1 MGLDSARSIGRGLD
15 NRCEN
20 WSGQPVGP
28 DYPSGARLATPG
40 FSKTQ
45 FSMASSYLD
54 ACTIRQYVCGT
65 MIKAR
70 SGNELPVDIPDVI
83 PILPLRN
90 SVLFPGSIIPID
102 VGRRKSVRLVED
114 AISKERPVIGILTQK
129 EARTED
135 PNDDDMYK
143 VGCAARILKV
153 IKLAKDNFSV
163 ILQGVSRF
171 EVRGFEGSE
180 PFLSARVEPVPDPTT
195 SDVELDALVMNLKDI
210 AKRVVKLMP
219 ELPKEAGALVDSVTE
234 PGHLADLITSNLEL
248 EVSEKQ
254 DILETFD
261 LKTRMRKV
269 LQFLSRQLEVLKVRE
284 RINTQVQEE
293 MGRNQREYVLRQQL
307 KAIKEELG
315 ELDESGGDLEEFQEK
330 IARAEMPDEAEKMAR
345 KQYDRLK
352 GMQPSSAEYTVTRT
366 YLEWLVELPWS
377 VSTEDKIELDEV
389 RTVLNEDHYDLE
401 KVKKRIVEYMA
412 VRKLKDDKKG
422 PILCLVGPPGVGK
435 TSLGRSIARAIG
447 RKFVRVSLGGVRDEA
462 EIRGHRRTYVGSLP
476 GRVIQGIKKAGTN
489 NPVFVLDE
497 IDKLGHDFRGDPA
510 SALLEVLDP
519 EQNNA
524 FSDHYLE
531 VAFDLSKV
539 MFIATANQLDPIPW
553 ALRDR
558 LEIIELPGYTRQ
570 EKLHI
575 ARAFLVPKQLDE
587 HGLDDDHCEITNE
600 GIYEIID
607 SYTREA
613 GVRNLEREIG
623 AVCRAVAVKV
633 AEGEA
638 EAKETIREA
647 EVKEYLGPTKFVSEV
662 ADRTAEPGVAT
673 GLAWTAVGGDILFIE
688 ATRMPGKGKL
698 TLTGQLG
705 DVMKES
711 VTAALSFVRS
721 RAGQLGLE
729 SGNFLENTDIHVH
742 VPAGGIPKDGPS
754 AGVTMYTALVSLLTD
769 TPVRPDVAMTGEITL
784 RGNVLQVGGVKE
796 KLLAAH
802 RAGIKRVIIPERNVK
817 DLVDVP
823 DEVKNEINIMPVK
836 RMDEVLIEALTDPPA
851 GIAALVAEASEASRQ
866 EAEAGATEQTGAE

>member
-1 MGLDSARSIGRGLD
+1 M
-15 NRCEN
+15 
-20 WSGQPVGP
+20 
-28 DYPSGARLATPG
+28 T
-40 FSKTQ
+40 K
-45 FSMASSYLD
+45 ASSGSD
-54 ACTIRQYVCGT
+54 
-65 MIKAR
+65 
-70 SGNELPVDIPDVI
+70 LPVEIPDVI

-135 PNDDDMYK
+135 PDLADMYQI
-143 VGCAARILKV
+143 GCAARILKV

-163 ILQGVSRF
+163 ILQGVCRF
-171 EVRGFEGSE
+171 EVKSFDGTE
-180 PFLSARVEPVPDPTT
+180 PFIAARVEPVPDPTT

-254 DILETFD
+254 EVLETFD
-261 LKTRMRKV
+261 LKARMRMV

-315 ELDESGGDLEEFQEK
+315 ELDEGGGDLEEFAEK
-330 IARAEMPDEAEKMAR
+330 IAKCNMPDEAEKAAR
-345 KQYDRLK
+345 KQFDRLK
-352 GMQPSSAEYTVTRT
+352 SMQPSSAEYTVTRT
-366 YLEWLVELPWS
+366 YLEWLVELPWDI
-377 VSTEDKIELDEV
+377 STLDHIELAEV
-389 RTVLNEDHYDLE
+389 RRVLDEDHYDLD
-401 KVKKRIVEYMA
+401 KVKKRIIEYMA

-435 TSLGRSIARAIG
+435 TSLGRSVASAIG
-447 RKFVRVSLGGVRDEA
+447 RKFVRISLGGVRDEA

-476 GRVIQGIKKAGTN
+476 GRIIQGVKKAGTN

-519 EQNNA
+519 EQNNS

-531 VAFDLSKV
+531 VTFDLSKV

-570 EKLHI
+570 EKRQI
-575 ARAFLVPKQLDE
+575 ARSFLVPKQLDE
-587 HGLDDDHCEITNE
+587 HGLGNNQCDITDGAILE
-600 GIYEIID
+600 VID
-607 SYTREA
+607 AYTREA
-613 GVRNLEREIG
+613 GVRNLEREVGSI
-623 AVCRAVAVKV
+623 CRGVAVKV
-633 AEGEA
+633 AEGSASESETVDA
-638 EAKETIREA
+638 EQ
-647 EVKEYLGPTKFVSEV
+647 VGDYLGPPKFVSEV
-662 ADRTAEPGVAT
+662 ADRTSEPGVAT

-711 VTAALSFVRS
+711 VTAALSFIRS
-721 RAGQLGLE
+721 RATVLGLDP
-729 SGNFLENTDIHVH
+729 GNFLENTDLHVH
-742 VPAGGIPKDGPS
+742 VPAGAVPKDGPS
-754 AGVTMYTALVSLLTD
+754 AGVTMYTALVSLLLNS
-769 TPVRPDVAMTGEITL
+769 PVRPDVAMTGEITL
-784 RGNVLQVGGVKE
+784 RGNVLQIGGIKE

-802 RAGIKRVIIPERNVK
+802 RAGIKRVIIPERNMK

-823 DEVKNEINIMPVK
+823 NEVKEEIEIIPVR
-836 RMDEVLIEALTDPPA
+836 RMDEVLGLALTDPPEGVKELA
-851 GIAALVAEASEASRQ
+851 EKARQAADAAPETS
-866 EAEAGATEQTGAE
+866 ATQPTA

>member
-1 MGLDSARSIGRGLD
+1 MTKPKAGG
-15 NRCEN
+15 E
-20 WSGQPVGP
+20 QPV
-28 DYPSGARLATPG
+28 
-40 FSKTQ
+40 
-45 FSMASSYLD
+45 
-54 ACTIRQYVCGT
+54 
-65 MIKAR
+65 
-70 SGNELPVDIPDVI
+70 EIPDTL

-90 SVLFPGSIIPID
+90 SVLFPGAIIPID

-114 AISKERPVIGILTQK
+114 AIAKERPVIGILTQK
-129 EARTED
+129 DARTED
-135 PNDDDMYK
+135 PGSGDLYMI
-143 VGCAARILKV
+143 GCAARILKV

-171 EVRGFEGSE
+171 EVSTFDGAE
-180 PFLSARVEPVPDPTT
+180 PFLAAKVRSVPDPTS

-234 PGHLADLITSNLEL
+234 AGHLADLITSHLEL
-248 EVSEKQ
+248 EVGEKQ
-254 DILETFD
+254 DVLETFD
-261 LKTRMRKV
+261 LKTRVRKV

-315 ELDESGGDLEEFQEK
+315 ELDDGGGDLDEFGEK
-330 IARAEMPDEAEKMAR
+330 ITKAKMPEEAEKVAK
-345 KQYDRLK
+345 KQLDRLK

-377 VSTEDKIELDEV
+377 ISTEDHIELQEV
-389 RTVLNEDHYDLE
+389 RRCLDEDHCDLD

-412 VRKLKDDKKG
+412 VRKLKNDKKG
-422 PILCLVGPPGVGK
+422 PILCLAGPPGVGK
-435 TSLGRSIARAIG
+435 TSLGRSVARAIG
-447 RKFVRVSLGGVRDEA
+447 RKFGRISLGGVRDEA

-476 GRVIQGIKKAGTN
+476 GRIIQGIKKAGTN

-519 EQNNA
+519 EQNST

-531 VAFDLSKV
+531 VTFDLSKV
-539 MFIATANQLDPIPW
+539 LFIATANQLDPIPW

-570 EKLHI
+570 EKKQI
-575 ARAFLVPKQLDE
+575 ARKFLVPKQLED
-587 HGLDDDHCEITNE
+587 HGLNDERAEMTDEAIFEIV
-600 GIYEIID
+600 D

-623 AVCRAVAVKV
+623 SVFRAVAVKV
-633 AEGEA
+633 AEGQ
-638 EAKETIREA
+638 AKDH
-647 EVKEYLGPTKFVSEV
+647 EVLTPKEVEDFLGPKKFVSEV
-662 ADRTAEPGVAT
+662 AERTAEPGVAT

-688 ATRMPGKGKL
+688 ASQMPGKGKL

-711 VTAALSFVRS
+711 VTAALSFVRG
-721 RAGQLGLE
+721 RAAALGLDP
-729 SGNFLENTDIHVH
+729 GNFLENKDLHVH
-742 VPAGGIPKDGPS
+742 VPAGAVPKDGPS
-754 AGVTMYTALVSLLTD
+754 AGVTMYTALVSLFTGV
-769 TPVRPDVAMTGEITL
+769 PVRPDVAMTGEITL
-784 RGNVLQVGGVKE
+784 RGNVLQIGGVKE

-817 DLVDVP
+817 DLIDVP
-823 DEVKNEINIMPVK
+823 DEVKREMEILSVK
-836 RMDEVLIEALTDPPA
+836 RMDEVLALALKDPPA
-851 GIAALVAEASEASRQ
+851 SITDLAKAAQAENQ
-866 EAEAGATEQTGAE
+866 ATA

>member
-1 MGLDSARSIGRGLD
+1 MTKAKAGG
-15 NRCEN
+15 E
-20 WSGQPVGP
+20 QPV
-28 DYPSGARLATPG
+28 
-40 FSKTQ
+40 
-45 FSMASSYLD
+45 
-54 ACTIRQYVCGT
+54 
-65 MIKAR
+65 
-70 SGNELPVDIPDVI
+70 EIPDTL

-90 SVLFPGSIIPID
+90 SVLFPGAIIPID

-114 AISKERPVIGILTQK
+114 AIAKERPVIGILTQK
-129 EARTED
+129 DARTED
-135 PNDDDMYK
+135 PGSGDLYM

-171 EVRGFEGSE
+171 EVSTFDGAE
-180 PFLSARVEPVPDPTT
+180 PFLAAKVRSVPDPTS

-234 PGHLADLITSNLEL
+234 AGHLADLITSHLEL
-248 EVSEKQ
+248 EVGEKQ
-254 DILETFD
+254 DVLETFD
-261 LKTRMRKV
+261 LKTRTRKV

-315 ELDESGGDLEEFQEK
+315 ELDDGGGDLDEFAEK
-330 IARAEMPDEAEKMAR
+330 ITKAKMPEEAEKVSR
-345 KQYDRLK
+345 KQLDRLK

-377 VSTEDKIELDEV
+377 ISTEDHIELPEV
-389 RTVLNEDHYDLE
+389 RRCLDEDHYDLD

-412 VRKLKDDKKG
+412 VRKLKNDKKG
-422 PILCLVGPPGVGK
+422 PILCLAGPPGVGK
-435 TSLGRSIARAIG
+435 TSLGRSVARAIG
-447 RKFVRVSLGGVRDEA
+447 RKFGRISLGGVRDEA

-519 EQNNA
+519 EQNSA

-531 VAFDLSKV
+531 VTFDLSKV
-539 MFIATANQLDPIPW
+539 LFIATANQLDPIPW

-570 EKLHI
+570 EKKMI
-575 ARAFLVPKQLDE
+575 ARKFLVPKQLDD
-587 HGLDDDHCEITNE
+587 HGLTNDRCEITDE
-600 GIYEIID
+600 ALFEIVD

-623 AVCRAVAVKV
+623 SVCRAVAVKV
-633 AEGEA
+633 AEGQ
-638 EAKETIREA
+638 AKEH
-647 EVKEYLGPTKFVSEV
+647 EVIDPVVVEEVLGPKKFVSEV
-662 ADRTAEPGVAT
+662 AERVGEPGVAT

-688 ATRMPGKGKL
+688 ATQMPGKGKL

-711 VTAALSFVRS
+711 VTAALSFVRG
-721 RAGQLGLE
+721 RAAALGLDP
-729 SGNFLENTDIHVH
+729 GNFLENKDLHVH
-742 VPAGGIPKDGPS
+742 VPAGAVPKDGPS
-754 AGVTMYTALVSLLTD
+754 AGVTMYTALVSLLTGV
-769 TPVRPDVAMTGEITL
+769 PVRPDVAMTGEITL
-784 RGNVLQVGGVKE
+784 RGNVLQIGGVKE

-802 RAGIKRVIIPERNVK
+802 RAGIKRVIIPERNMK
-817 DLVDVP
+817 DLIDVP
-823 DEVKNEINIMPVK
+823 EEVKREMEILSVR
-836 RMDEVLIEALTDPPA
+836 RMDEVLALALKDPPPSI
-851 GIAALVAEASEASRQ
+851 IALAKAAQLETQVTA
-866 EAEAGATEQTGAE
+866 

>member
-1 MGLDSARSIGRGLD
+1 MSKAKAGGD
-15 NRCEN
+15 
-20 WSGQPVGP
+20 QPV
-28 DYPSGARLATPG
+28 
-40 FSKTQ
+40 
-45 FSMASSYLD
+45 
-54 ACTIRQYVCGT
+54 
-65 MIKAR
+65 
-70 SGNELPVDIPDVI
+70 EIPDVL
-83 PILPLRN
+83 PVLPLRN

-114 AISKERPVIGILTQK
+114 AIAKERPVIGILTQRD
-129 EARTED
+129 ARTED
-135 PNDDDMYK
+135 PASSDLYT

-171 EVRGFEGSE
+171 DVTGFDGNE
-180 PFLSARVEPVPDPTT
+180 PFLSAKVRAVPDPTT

-210 AKRVVKLMP
+210 AKRVVKLMDAV
-219 ELPKEAGALVDSVTE
+219 PKEAGALVDSVTE

-248 EVSEKQ
+248 EVAEKQ

-261 LKTRMRKV
+261 IKTRTRKV

-315 ELDESGGDLEEFQEK
+315 ELDDGGGDLDEFGEK
-330 IARAEMPDEAEKMAR
+330 IAKAKMPEEAEKTAK
-345 KQYDRLK
+345 KQFERLK

-377 VSTEDKIELDEV
+377 ISTEDHIELAEV
-389 RTVLNEDHYDLE
+389 RRCLDEDHYDLD

-435 TSLGRSIARAIG
+435 TSLGRSVARAIG
-447 RKFVRVSLGGVRDEA
+447 RKFVRISLGGVRDEA

-476 GRVIQGIKKAGTN
+476 GRIVQGIKKAGTN

-519 EQNNA
+519 EQNST

-531 VAFDLSKV
+531 VTFDLSKV
-539 MFIATANQLDPIPW
+539 LFIATANQLDPIPW

-570 EKLHI
+570 EKKMI
-575 ARAFLVPKQLDE
+575 ARSFLVPKQLEE
-587 HGLDDDHCEITNE
+587 HGLGHDKCEITDDAIFE
-600 GIYEIID
+600 VID

-613 GVRNLEREIG
+613 GVRNLERELG
-623 AVCRAVAVKV
+623 STCRAVAVKV
-633 AEGEA
+633 AEGN
-638 EAKETIREA
+638 AKEHEVIGAEEA
-647 EVKEYLGPTKFVSEV
+647 REYLGPPKYVSEV
-662 ADRTAEPGVAT
+662 ADRTSEPGVAT

-688 ATRMPGKGKL
+688 ATKMPGKGKL

-721 RAGQLGLE
+721 RAGALGLDA
-729 SGNFLENTDIHVH
+729 GNFLENVDLHMH
-742 VPAGGIPKDGPS
+742 VPAGSVPKDGPS
-754 AGVTMYTALVSLLTD
+754 AGVTMYTALVSLLTGH
-769 TPVRPDVAMTGEITL
+769 PVRPDVAMTGEITL
-784 RGNVLQVGGVKE
+784 RGNVLQIGGLKE

-817 DLVDVP
+817 DLIDVP
-823 DEVKNEINIMPVK
+823 DEVKKEMEIHSVK
-836 RMDEVLIEALTDPPA
+836 RMDEVLVLALTDPPQ
-851 GIAALVAEASEASRQ
+851 GIKDLAAQASAEANA
-866 EAEAGATEQTGAE
+866 

>member
-1 MGLDSARSIGRGLD
+1 MTKAKAGG
-15 NRCEN
+15 E
-20 WSGQPVGP
+20 QPV
-28 DYPSGARLATPG
+28 
-40 FSKTQ
+40 
-45 FSMASSYLD
+45 
-54 ACTIRQYVCGT
+54 
-65 MIKAR
+65 
-70 SGNELPVDIPDVI
+70 EIPDTL

-90 SVLFPGSIIPID
+90 SVLFPGAIIPID

-114 AISKERPVIGILTQK
+114 AIAKERPVIGILTQK
-129 EARTED
+129 DARTED
-135 PNDDDMYK
+135 PGSGDLYM

-171 EVRGFEGSE
+171 EVSTFDGAE
-180 PFLSARVEPVPDPTT
+180 PFLAAKVRSVPDPTS

-234 PGHLADLITSNLEL
+234 AGHLADLITSHLEL
-248 EVSEKQ
+248 EVGEKQ
-254 DILETFD
+254 DVLETFD
-261 LKTRMRKV
+261 LKTRTRKV

-315 ELDESGGDLEEFQEK
+315 ELDDGGGDLDEFAEK
-330 IARAEMPDEAEKMAR
+330 ITKAKMPEEAEKVSR
-345 KQYDRLK
+345 KQLDRLK

-377 VSTEDKIELDEV
+377 ISTEDHIELPEV
-389 RTVLNEDHYDLE
+389 RRCLDEDHYDLD

-412 VRKLKDDKKG
+412 VRKLKNDKKG
-422 PILCLVGPPGVGK
+422 PILCLAGPPGVGK
-435 TSLGRSIARAIG
+435 TSLGRSVARAIG
-447 RKFVRVSLGGVRDEA
+447 RKFGRISLGGVRDEA

-519 EQNNA
+519 EQNSS

-531 VAFDLSKV
+531 VTFDLSKV
-539 MFIATANQLDPIPW
+539 LFIATANQLDPIPW

-570 EKLHI
+570 EKKMI
-575 ARAFLVPKQLDE
+575 ARKFLVPKQLDD
-587 HGLDDDHCEITNE
+587 HGLTNDRCEITDE
-600 GIYEIID
+600 ALFEIVD

-623 AVCRAVAVKV
+623 SVCRAVAVKV
-633 AEGEA
+633 AEGQ
-638 EAKETIREA
+638 AKEH
-647 EVKEYLGPTKFVSEV
+647 EVIDPVVVEEVLGPKKFVSEV
-662 ADRTAEPGVAT
+662 AERVGEPGVAT

-688 ATRMPGKGKL
+688 ATQMPGKGKL

-711 VTAALSFVRS
+711 VTAALSFVRG
-721 RAGQLGLE
+721 RAAALGLDP
-729 SGNFLENTDIHVH
+729 GNFLENKDLHVH
-742 VPAGGIPKDGPS
+742 VPAGAVPKDGPS
-754 AGVTMYTALVSLLTD
+754 AGVTMYTALVSLLTGV
-769 TPVRPDVAMTGEITL
+769 PVRPDVAMTGEITL
-784 RGNVLQVGGVKE
+784 RGNVLQIGGVKE

-802 RAGIKRVIIPERNVK
+802 RAGIKRVIIPERNMK
-817 DLVDVP
+817 DLIDVP
-823 DEVKNEINIMPVK
+823 EEVKREMEILSVK
-836 RMDEVLIEALTDPPA
+836 RMDEVLALALKDPPPSI
-851 GIAALVAEASEASRQ
+851 IALAKAAQLETQVTA
-866 EAEAGATEQTGAE
+866 

>member
-1 MGLDSARSIGRGLD
+1 MTTAKAGS
-15 NRCEN
+15 EH
-20 WSGQPVGP
+20 PV
-28 DYPSGARLATPG
+28 
-40 FSKTQ
+40 
-45 FSMASSYLD
+45 
-54 ACTIRQYVCGT
+54 
-65 MIKAR
+65 
-70 SGNELPVDIPDVI
+70 EIPEVI

-114 AISKERPVIGILTQK
+114 AISKERPVIGILTQR

-135 PNDDDMYK
+135 PQENDMYQ

-163 ILQGVSRF
+163 ILQGVARF
-171 EVRGFEGSE
+171 RVKSFEGTE
-180 PFLSARVEPVPDPTT
+180 PFLAARVEPVPDPTA

-248 EVSEKQ
+248 DVAEKQ
-254 DILETFD
+254 EVLETFD
-261 LKTRMRKV
+261 LKARMRQV

-315 ELDESGGDLEEFQEK
+315 ELDDAGGDLEEFSEK
-330 IARAEMPDEAEKMAR
+330 ITKANMPEEAEAAAR
-345 KQYDRLK
+345 KQFDRLK

-366 YLEWLVELPWS
+366 YLEWLVELPWDI
-377 VSTEDKIELDEV
+377 STEDKIELDEV
-389 RTVLNEDHYDLE
+389 RQVLDDDHYDLE
-401 KVKKRIVEYMA
+401 KVKRRIVEYMA
-412 VRKLKDDKKG
+412 VRKLKADKKG

-435 TSLGRSIARAIG
+435 TSLGRSVARAIG

-476 GRVIQGIKKAGTN
+476 GRVIQGMKRAGTN

-497 IDKLGHDFRGDPA
+497 VDKLGHDFRGDPA

-531 VAFDLSKV
+531 VAFDLSKT

-558 LEIIELPGYTRQ
+558 LEIIELPGYTRE
-570 EKLHI
+570 EKRHI
-575 ARAFLVPKQLDE
+575 ARKFLVPKQLAE
-587 HGLDDDHCEITNE
+587 HGLQEDKCDITDE
-600 GIYEIID
+600 SIYEIID

-623 AVCRAVAVKV
+623 AICRSVAVKV
-633 AEGEA
+633 AEGSADDKEVVDV
-638 EAKETIREA
+638 AKTEEF
-647 EVKEYLGPTKFVSEV
+647 LGPQRHVNEV
-662 ADRTAEPGVAT
+662 PDRTSEPGVAT

-711 VTAALSFVRS
+711 VTAALSFIRS
-721 RAGQLGLE
+721 RAQVLGLE
-729 SGNFLENTDIHVH
+729 EGNFLENTDIHVH

-754 AGVTMYTALVSLLTD
+754 AGVTMYTALVSLLLG
-769 TPVRPDVAMTGEITL
+769 TPIRSDVAMTGEITL

-796 KLLAAH
+796 KMLAAH
-802 RAGIKRVIIPERNVK
+802 RAEIKRVIIPERNMK
-817 DLVDVP
+817 DLIDVP
-823 DEVKNEINIMPVK
+823 EEVKEQIEIIPVK
-836 RMDEVLIEALTDPPA
+836 RMDEVLFHALTEVPEGVAKLLAESSDNKAAAPAVTKDKPDDAPAPPA
-851 GIAALVAEASEASRQ
+851 
-866 EAEAGATEQTGAE
+866 

>member
-1 MGLDSARSIGRGLD
+1 MTKAKPGTDA
-15 NRCEN
+15 
-20 WSGQPVGP
+20 PV
-28 DYPSGARLATPG
+28 
-40 FSKTQ
+40 
-45 FSMASSYLD
+45 
-54 ACTIRQYVCGT
+54 
-65 MIKAR
+65 
-70 SGNELPVDIPDVI
+70 EIPDVL

-114 AISKERPVIGILTQK
+114 AIAKERPVIGILTQK
-129 EARTED
+129 DARTED
-135 PNDDDMYK
+135 PGSGDLYT

-163 ILQGVSRF
+163 ILQGVTRF
-171 EVRGFEGSE
+171 EVSGFDGSE
-180 PFLSARVEPVPDPTT
+180 PFLAAKVRAVPDPT
-195 SDVELDALVMNLKDI
+195 SADVELDALVMNLKDI

-234 PGHLADLITSNLEL
+234 AGHLADLITSNLEL

-254 DILETFD
+254 DVLETFD
-261 LKTRMRKV
+261 LKARTRKV

-315 ELDESGGDLEEFQEK
+315 ELDDGGGDLDEFGEK
-330 IARAEMPDEAEKMAR
+330 ITKAKLPEEAEKAAR
-345 KQYDRLK
+345 KQLERLK

-377 VSTEDKIELDEV
+377 ISTDDHIELNEV
-389 RTVLNEDHYDLE
+389 RKCLDEDHYDLE

-412 VRKLKDDKKG
+412 VRKLKADKKG
-422 PILCLVGPPGVGK
+422 PILCLAGPPGVGK
-435 TSLGRSIARAIG
+435 TSLGRSVARAIG
-447 RKFVRVSLGGVRDEA
+447 RKFVRISLGGVRDEA
-462 EIRGHRRTYVGSLP
+462 EVRGHRRTYVGSLP
-476 GRVIQGIKKAGTN
+476 GRIIQGIKKAGTN

-519 EQNNA
+519 EQNNT

-531 VAFDLSKV
+531 VTFDLSKV

-570 EKLHI
+570 EKKHI

-587 HGLDDDHCEITNE
+587 HGLKNDRCEITDE
-600 GIYEIID
+600 AVFEVID

-623 AVCRAVAVKV
+623 SLCRGVAVKV
-633 AEGEA
+633 AEGSA
-638 EAKETIREA
+638 REMESITPV
-647 EVKEYLGPTKFVSEV
+647 EVEEYLGPQKYVSEV
-662 ADRTAEPGVAT
+662 ADRTSEPGVAT

-688 ATRMPGKGKL
+688 ATKMPGKGKL

-711 VTAALSFVRS
+711 VTAALSVVRA
-721 RAGQLGLE
+721 RAAALGLDA
-729 SGNFLENTDIHVH
+729 GNFLENVDLHVH
-742 VPAGGIPKDGPS
+742 VPAGAVPKDGPS
-754 AGVTMYTALVSLLTD
+754 AGVTMYTALVSLLTGH
-769 TPVRPDVAMTGEITL
+769 PVRPDVAMTGEITL
-784 RGNVLQVGGVKE
+784 RGNVLQIGGLKE

-802 RAGIKRVIIPERNVK
+802 RAGIKRVIIPDRNMK

-823 DEVKNEINIMPVK
+823 DEVKREIEILPVK
-836 RMDEVLIEALTDPPA
+836 RMDQVLVYALTDPPQSMKDL
-851 GIAALVAEASEASRQ
+851 AAQDE
-866 EAEAGATEQTGAE
+866 

>member
-1 MGLDSARSIGRGLD
+1 MTKAKAGG
-15 NRCEN
+15 EP
-20 WSGQPVGP
+20 PV
-28 DYPSGARLATPG
+28 
-40 FSKTQ
+40 
-45 FSMASSYLD
+45 
-54 ACTIRQYVCGT
+54 
-65 MIKAR
+65 
-70 SGNELPVDIPDVI
+70 EIPDSL

-90 SVLFPGSIIPID
+90 SVLFPNSIIPID

-114 AISKERPVIGILTQK
+114 AIAKERPVIGILTQRD
-129 EARTED
+129 ARTED
-135 PNDDDMYK
+135 PASGDLYL

-171 EVRGFEGSE
+171 EVTSFEGNE
-180 PFLSARVEPVPDPTT
+180 PFLSARIRSVPDPTS

-234 PGHLADLITSNLEL
+234 AGHLADLITSNLEL
-248 EVSEKQ
+248 EVGEKQ
-254 DILETFD
+254 DVLETFD
-261 LKTRMRKV
+261 LKTRTRKV

-315 ELDESGGDLEEFQEK
+315 ELDDSGGDLDEFAEK
-330 IARAEMPDEAEKMAR
+330 VTKSRMPEEAEKVAR
-345 KQYDRLK
+345 KQLERLK

-377 VSTEDKIELDEV
+377 ISTEDHIELAEV
-389 RTVLNEDHYDLE
+389 RRCLDEDHYDLD

-412 VRKLKDDKKG
+412 VRKLKNDKKG

-435 TSLGRSIARAIG
+435 TSLGRSVARAIG
-447 RKFVRVSLGGVRDEA
+447 RKFGRISLGGVRDEA

-519 EQNNA
+519 EQNSS

-531 VAFDLSKV
+531 VTFDLSKV

-570 EKLHI
+570 EKKHI
-575 ARAFLVPKQLDE
+575 ARAFLVPKQLEE
-587 HGLDDDHCEITNE
+587 HGLGGDRAAITDE
-600 GIYEIID
+600 AVFDVID

-613 GVRNLEREIG
+613 GVRNLERELG
-623 AVCRAVAVKV
+623 ALCRTVAVRV
-633 AEGEA
+633 AEGQAKDHEVVNA
-638 EAKETIREA
+638 E
-647 EVKEYLGPTKFVSEV
+647 EVRIILGPPKYVSEV
-662 ADRTAEPGVAT
+662 ADRTSEPGVAT

-688 ATRMPGKGKL
+688 ATKMPGKGKL

-721 RAGQLGLE
+721 RAAQLGLDP
-729 SGNFLENTDIHVH
+729 GNFLENVDLHVH
-742 VPAGGIPKDGPS
+742 VPAGAVPKDGPS
-754 AGVTMYTALVSLLTD
+754 AGITMYTALVSLLTGV
-769 TPVRPDVAMTGEITL
+769 PVRPDVAMTGEITL
-784 RGNVLQVGGVKE
+784 RGNVLQIGGVKE

-802 RAGIKRVIIPERNVK
+802 RAGIKRVIIPDRNVK
-817 DLVDVP
+817 DLIDVP
-823 DEVKNEINIMPVK
+823 DEVKREMEILSVK
-836 RMDEVLIEALTDPPA
+836 RMDEVLAIALKDPPA
-851 GIAALVAEASEASRQ
+851 SILELAKAALSD
-866 EAEAGATEQTGAE
+866 ATVTA

>member
-1 MGLDSARSIGRGLD
+1 MTKAKAGG
-15 NRCEN
+15 E
-20 WSGQPVGP
+20 QPV
-28 DYPSGARLATPG
+28 
-40 FSKTQ
+40 
-45 FSMASSYLD
+45 
-54 ACTIRQYVCGT
+54 
-65 MIKAR
+65 
-70 SGNELPVDIPDVI
+70 EIPDTL

-90 SVLFPGSIIPID
+90 SVLFPGAIIPID

-114 AISKERPVIGILTQK
+114 AIAKERPVIGILTQK
-129 EARTED
+129 DARTED
-135 PNDDDMYK
+135 PGSGDLYM

-171 EVRGFEGSE
+171 EVATFDGAE
-180 PFLSARVEPVPDPTT
+180 PFLAARVRSIPDPTS

-234 PGHLADLITSNLEL
+234 AGHLADLITSHLEL
-248 EVSEKQ
+248 EVGEKQ
-254 DILETFD
+254 DVLETFD
-261 LKTRMRKV
+261 LKTRTRKV

-315 ELDESGGDLEEFQEK
+315 ELDDGGGDLDEFAEK
-330 IARAEMPDEAEKMAR
+330 ITKAKMPEEAEKVSR
-345 KQYDRLK
+345 KQLDRLK

-377 VSTEDKIELDEV
+377 ISTEDHIELPEV
-389 RTVLNEDHYDLE
+389 RRCLDEDHYDLD

-412 VRKLKDDKKG
+412 VRKLKNDKKG

-435 TSLGRSIARAIG
+435 TSLGRSVARAIG
-447 RKFVRVSLGGVRDEA
+447 RKFGRISLGGVRDEA

-476 GRVIQGIKKAGTN
+476 GRIVQGIKKAGTN

-519 EQNNA
+519 EQNSS

-531 VAFDLSKV
+531 VTFDLSKV
-539 MFIATANQLDPIPW
+539 LFIATANQLDPIPW

-570 EKLHI
+570 EKKMI
-575 ARAFLVPKQLDE
+575 ARKFLVPKQLDD
-587 HGLDDDHCEITNE
+587 HGLTADRCEITDE
-600 GIYEIID
+600 AIFEIVD

-623 AVCRAVAVKV
+623 SVCRAVAVKV
-633 AEGEA
+633 AEGQ
-638 EAKETIREA
+638 AKDHETIDGPMVE
-647 EVKEYLGPTKFVSEV
+647 EVLGPKKFVSEV
-662 ADRTAEPGVAT
+662 AERVGEPGVAT

-688 ATRMPGKGKL
+688 ATQMPGKGKL

-711 VTAALSFVRS
+711 VTAALSFVRG
-721 RAGQLGLE
+721 RAAALGLDP
-729 SGNFLENTDIHVH
+729 GNFLENKDLHVH
-742 VPAGGIPKDGPS
+742 VPAGAVPKDGPS
-754 AGVTMYTALVSLLTD
+754 AGITMYTALVSLLTGV
-769 TPVRPDVAMTGEITL
+769 PVRPDVAMTGEITL
-784 RGNVLQVGGVKE
+784 RGNVLQIGGVKE

-802 RAGIKRVIIPERNVK
+802 RAGIRRVIIPERNVK
-817 DLVDVP
+817 DLIDVP
-823 DEVKNEINIMPVK
+823 EEVKREMEILSVK
-836 RMDEVLIEALTDPPA
+836 RMDEVLALALKDPPPSIIDLA
-851 GIAALVAEASEASRQ
+851 KAAKLETQ
-866 EAEAGATEQTGAE
+866 ATA

>member
-1 MGLDSARSIGRGLD
+1 MTKAKAGG
-15 NRCEN
+15 E
-20 WSGQPVGP
+20 QPV
-28 DYPSGARLATPG
+28 
-40 FSKTQ
+40 
-45 FSMASSYLD
+45 
-54 ACTIRQYVCGT
+54 
-65 MIKAR
+65 
-70 SGNELPVDIPDVI
+70 EIPDTL

-90 SVLFPGSIIPID
+90 SVLFPGAIIPID

-114 AISKERPVIGILTQK
+114 AIAKERPVIGILTQK
-129 EARTED
+129 DARTED
-135 PNDDDMYK
+135 PGSGDLYM

-171 EVRGFEGSE
+171 EVATFDGAE
-180 PFLSARVEPVPDPTT
+180 PFLAARVRSIPDPTS

-234 PGHLADLITSNLEL
+234 AGHLADLITSHLEL
-248 EVSEKQ
+248 EVGEKQ
-254 DILETFD
+254 DVLETFD
-261 LKTRMRKV
+261 LKTRTRKV

-315 ELDESGGDLEEFQEK
+315 ELDDGGGDLDEFAEK
-330 IARAEMPDEAEKMAR
+330 ITKAKMPEEAEKVSR
-345 KQYDRLK
+345 KQLDRLK

-377 VSTEDKIELDEV
+377 ISTEDHIELPEV
-389 RTVLNEDHYDLE
+389 RRCLDEDHYDLD

-412 VRKLKDDKKG
+412 VRKLKNDKKG

-435 TSLGRSIARAIG
+435 TSLGRSVARAIG
-447 RKFVRVSLGGVRDEA
+447 RKFGRISLGGVRDEA

-476 GRVIQGIKKAGTN
+476 GRIIQGIKKAGTN

-519 EQNNA
+519 EQNSS

-531 VAFDLSKV
+531 VTFDLSKV
-539 MFIATANQLDPIPW
+539 LFIATANQLDPIPW

-570 EKLHI
+570 EKKMI
-575 ARAFLVPKQLDE
+575 ARKFLVPKQLDD
-587 HGLDDDHCEITNE
+587 HGLTADRCEITDDA
-600 GIYEIID
+600 IFEIVD

-623 AVCRAVAVKV
+623 SVCRAVAVKV
-633 AEGEA
+633 AEGQ
-638 EAKETIREA
+638 AKDHETIDGPMVE
-647 EVKEYLGPTKFVSEV
+647 EVLGPKKFVSEV
-662 ADRTAEPGVAT
+662 AERVGEPGVAT

-688 ATRMPGKGKL
+688 ATQMPGKGKL

-711 VTAALSFVRS
+711 VTAALSFVRG
-721 RAGQLGLE
+721 RAAALGLDP
-729 SGNFLENTDIHVH
+729 GNFLENKDLHVH
-742 VPAGGIPKDGPS
+742 VPAGAVPKDGPS
-754 AGVTMYTALVSLLTD
+754 AGITMYTALVSLLTGV
-769 TPVRPDVAMTGEITL
+769 PVRPDVAMTGEITL
-784 RGNVLQVGGVKE
+784 RGNVLQIGGVKE

-802 RAGIKRVIIPERNVK
+802 RAGIRRVIIPERNVK
-817 DLVDVP
+817 DLIDVP
-823 DEVKNEINIMPVK
+823 EEVKKEMEILSVK
-836 RMDEVLIEALTDPPA
+836 RMDEVLALALKDPPPSIIDLA
-851 GIAALVAEASEASRQ
+851 KAAQLETQ
-866 EAEAGATEQTGAE
+866 ATA